1 MPTPFFP
8 QARCDLCHPR
18 FTDTCRLTKEKPA
31 LTACRN
37 KKGARRLFPLGRLST
52 RASYSPLCAAVNP
65 LLRPTPC
72 VYSPRCRTIVERII
86 DLPRPWSRKNAHHP
100 LRQSPLG
107 QMTSTETARATWKYR
122 QPGHRDQGLQRT
134 ARAVA
139 SVPLLVA
146 TVRSS
151 SGLSRTRLLQPPLQV
166 VANAQGVSHN
176 GQAGFTAPLDGK
188 KLASTT

>member
-72 VYSPRCRTIVERII
+72 VYSPP
-86 DLPRPWSRKNAHHP
+86 LPDNRGTYYRPASAMVKKKCT
-100 LRQSPLG
+100 SPAQTVTTG
-107 QMTSTETARATWKYR
+107 TDDI
-122 QPGHRDQGLQRT
+122 HRDRTGYLEIPPAWAEGSGPAKDSTCSCICASAGRYSAVVIGTLQNSLIAAAAAGGRQ
-134 ARAVA
+134 RAG
-139 SVPLLVA
+139 
-146 TVRSS
+146 R
-151 SGLSRTRLLQPPLQV
+151 
-166 VANAQGVSHN
+166 
-176 GQAGFTAPLDGK
+176 
-188 KLASTT
+188 